1 MKDNT
6 HEAISVQCLGLS
18 VYLYVYNRI
27 NSNQLFSSLL
37 SSPYNSCLMAFVE
50 SGVLLQT
57 AVVSSA
63 LNTNESKRYERIE
76 KDRIGTHRFN
86 LKRFVS
92 RLSLFSVLL
101 RSPTDRSQEVY
112 AICTSVLTEVG
123 QGRRSSC
130 PER

>member
-63 LNTNESKRYERIE
+63 LNTNESKRYERTGM
-76 KDRIGTHRFN
+76 DRIGTHRFN

-92 RLSLFSVLL
+92 RLSLFFCAPSVSYRSFSGL
-101 RSPTDRSQEVY
+101 RDMYKCSNRGR
-112 AICTSVLTEVG
+112 AG
-123 QGRRSSC
+123 QA
-130 PER
+130 